1 MRLDRAELS
10 SHSASLE
17 VARCTSMLLGCEAC
31 ANEVEEVALAD
42 LAFKEE
48 VRASELVSTL
58 KTRQLV
64 RTLHSIGR

>member
-1 MRLDRAELS
+1 
-10 SHSASLE
+10 
-17 VARCTSMLLGCEAC
+17 MLLGCEAC